1 MVIDGENVVIESRVV
16 GDLSKVDLASVAQ
29 IIAHAYHKQQV
40 NHV

>member
-1 MVIDGENVVIESRVV
+1 MIDGENFVIESKVV

-29 IIAHAYHKQQV
+29 IIAHAYNNQQV